1 MSLVVGCSDKWDK
14 AISELDG
21 FKDKMCACKDKA
33 CTDGV
38 KKDMEA
44 WETKMKD
51 TFKKDEKPPEKLIE
65 KGDKIEKEMRE
76 CRKTVEKAAGAE
88 AGAAALKKMTEFK
101 DSMCACKDSACA
113 QKVSDDMTKWG
124 QEQAKDVGSM
134 PTPDED
140 TTKKMT
146 DIGTKMGE
154 CMQKAMTPTL
164 PGLRGC
170 SVRNATEPATS
181 FIEATV
187 SRCFMSRSAS
197 AASRAIS
204 PW

>member
-1 MSLVVGCSDKWDK
+1 MLVMSLVVGCGDKWDK

-76 CRKTVEKAAGAE
+76 CRKTVEKAAGAA
-88 AGAAALKKMTEFK
+88 AGAASLKKMSDFT
-101 DSMCACKDSACA
+101 DQMCACKDTACA
-113 QKVSDDMTKWG
+113 TKVSDDMTKWG
-124 QEQAKDVGSM
+124 TEQAKDSASM
-134 PTPDED
+134 ATDEE

-146 DIGTKMGE
+146 DLATKMGE
-154 CMQKAMTPTL
+154 CMQKAMTP
-164 PGLRGC
+164 
-170 SVRNATEPATS
+170 ATP
-181 FIEATV
+181 
-187 SRCFMSRSAS
+187 
-197 AASRAIS
+197 
-204 PW
+204 